1 MLEYFNRS
9 LYTLQELT
17 RLLQIQ
23 FHYDRLF
30 KRYETS
36 YQVSTV
42 LTLMTRAR
50 KMYQAI
56 DQIATVIKL
65 LEKLSEVQG
74 SGNRKNKNGE
84 FKEEYLRRV
93 ANLRA
98 RIRCAIKAFVT
109 QHTLFPVQFKFG
121 GEDKL
126 AKFKKKSAEEEKFI
140 PQNQK
145 DEKIIDLRL
154 GTGQTTEKLA

>member
-1 MLEYFNRS
+1 M
-9 LYTLQELT
+9 
-17 RLLQIQ
+17 
-23 FHYDRLF
+23 
-30 KRYETS
+30 
-36 YQVSTV
+36 
-42 LTLMTRAR
+42 
-50 KMYQAI
+50 
-56 DQIATVIKL
+56 
-65 LEKLSEVQG
+65 
-74 SGNRKNKNGE
+74 
-84 FKEEYLRRV
+84 
-93 ANLRA
+93 RA

-154 GTGQTTEKLA
+154 GTG